1 MSNSTLVLAWLVY
14 ALAVGGYL
22 GSVLGLRLNPDFFDH
37 ARDIVYP
44 AGVLI
49 FGVIV
54 HCQRRLSWW
63 SAWLAYVVCSLGFVG
78 LTFSFGNE
86 WKGMLDNWSVYM
98 PAMLA
103 LLLLGGLAAQG
114 AGRLLRRQ
122 LLPGPEKARTATQA
136 FLPWL
141 PLLALVAMAAHMAHF
156 YGTTRAISDQRWELQ
171 RQTESAHGFAVSF
184 VSQGSVA
191 DSEQDQVVVKIA
203 LAKARFSREE
213 EIQILIVF
221 RNEGG
226 QEVSIAQPLSLA
238 QWLRVRDPGGKVVP
252 LNAPREWVVADIAV
266 NPIELSPGDDWGAFV
281 SLREWFS
288 LLPGVDY
295 RVSLVW
301 RGLETEPLPLRIEF

>member
-1 MSNSTLVLAWLVY
+1 
-14 ALAVGGYL
+14 
-22 GSVLGLRLNPDFFDH
+22 
-37 ARDIVYP
+37 
-44 AGVLI
+44 
-49 FGVIV
+49 
-54 HCQRRLSWW
+54 
-63 SAWLAYVVCSLGFVG
+63 
-78 LTFSFGNE
+78 
-86 WKGMLDNWSVYM
+86 
-98 PAMLA
+98 
-103 LLLLGGLAAQG
+103 
-114 AGRLLRRQ
+114 